1 MKNELQRD
9 PNKIQQFWY
18 FVPAPGE
25 RVRAK
30 WVELDL
36 ENLSLKWKE
45 ASEQPR
51 ETFEKH
57 LQKFGP
63 TSAID
68 LSILDGKLYKF
79 IFGTNMVPTIL
90 SISDEFDDHANDV
103 AFLLADK
110 FTEEQKSIA
119 EGDFYK
125 LLYKNKN
132 HSNGDFNVFD
142 SKKGVATLIYDKR
155 GDITYKQQNTNNN
168 KS

>member
-1 MKNELQRD
+1 
-9 PNKIQQFWY
+9 
-18 FVPAPGE
+18 
-25 RVRAK
+25 
-30 WVELDL
+30 
-36 ENLSLKWKE
+36 
-45 ASEQPR
+45 
-51 ETFEKH
+51 
-57 LQKFGP
+57 
-63 TSAID
+63 
-68 LSILDGKLYKF
+68 
-79 IFGTNMVPTIL
+79 MVPTIL